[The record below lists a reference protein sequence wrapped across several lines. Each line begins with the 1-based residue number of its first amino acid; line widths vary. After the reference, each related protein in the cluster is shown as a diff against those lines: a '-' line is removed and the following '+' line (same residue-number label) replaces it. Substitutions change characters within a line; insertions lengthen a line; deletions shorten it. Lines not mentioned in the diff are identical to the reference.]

1 MKSTA
6 TEIERR
12 QVQLHIEAEAE
23 EFSAA
28 QARAVKHLSQNN
40 TVPGFRKGKAPRH
53 VLEQHL
59 GKEAIIDEAIEEL
72 FSNLYEQALDAH
84 DVHPISNP
92 QIKLEQ
98 REPPVFDVIVPLE
111 ARVSL
116 GDYKAVRIKKDQSD
130 VTEEHVTEAIDRL
143 RESQA
148 AMAPVERPLAF
159 GDFATIDVKATVVDQ
174 PFLDHKQVTYEMV
187 AESKMPLPG
196 FAESIEGMSKGES
209 KDFVLPVP
217 EDFQMT
223 ELAGKECACSV
234 TLQQVQE
241 KQLPEL
247 TDALA
252 ETFGFETLEALKEKV
267 NSDLESNAQNQARTA
282 LIHSALDA
290 IEAQGE
296 VDFAPYM
303 EDREMAELIEREA
316 QQYGYKNIDDYLRM
330 SNKTVEEMT
339 ETMRPVAHK
348 RIVNGLLLNEIAD
361 QEGIEIGESDVES
374 RIEELL
380 SHSQDKEKARSYL
393 DTPEMRESLANRLRT
408 NQTLDR
414 LVEIVTADEE
424 SGETPSSAEKDTPE
438 EGENNG

>member
-116 GDYKAVRIKKDQSD
+116 GDYKAVRIKKDQAD

-316 QQYGYKNIDDYLRM
+316 QQYGYKTIDDYLRM

-361 QEGIEIGESDVES
+361 QEGIEIGESD
-374 RIEELL
+374 
-380 SHSQDKEKARSYL
+380 
-393 DTPEMRESLANRLRT
+393 
-408 NQTLDR
+408 
-414 LVEIVTADEE
+414 
-424 SGETPSSAEKDTPE
+424 
-438 EGENNG
+438 

>member
-116 GDYKAVRIKKDQSD
+116 GDYKAVRIKKDQAD

-223 ELAGKECACSV
+223 DLAGKECACSV

-316 QQYGYKNIDDYLRM
+316 QQYGYKTIDDYLRM